1 MKNKFFILCLTL
13 LMVLGMV
20 GCARRNNNE
29 PTKNNTTTQ
38 EQARNN
44 TNQNGAIDNEYYDI
58 YTRNYNTSLAPLAQN
73 YTMYGNLN
81 TVEEYYKTNKYP
93 GNKKYLEEVK
103 KALKDSR
110 DNVEK
115 FVDSM
120 EKDAR
125 STDNEVERLNREMI
139 DDGRDLIED
148 IDERIQK
155 LNRITDQDLN
165 RSETEFRRLIGEQIM
180 LEDRGENDFRDI
192 LRNLERTLGIDRNNM
207 DRDNTNTNNNK
218 NTK

>member
-1 MKNKFFILCLTL
+1 MKNKFFILCLTS

-29 PTKNNTTTQ
+29 APNNNTTVQ
-38 EQARNN
+38 EETRNN
-44 TNQNGAIDNEYYDI
+44 ANQNGAVDNQYYDI
-58 YTRNYNTSLAPLAQN
+58 YTKNYNASLAPLEQN

-120 EKDAR
+120 EKDAK
-125 STDNEVERLNREMI
+125 STNNEVERLNREMI

-155 LNRITDQDLN
+155 LDRITDQDLN

-180 LEDRGENDFRDI
+180 LDDYGENDFRDM
-192 LRNLERTLGIDRNNM
+192 LRNLERTLGIDR
-207 DRDNTNTNNNK
+207 DNVNTNNTKTNNK
-218 NTK
+218 

>member
-1 MKNKFFILCLTL
+1 MKNKFFVLCLTL
-13 LMVLGMV
+13 LMVLGLV

-29 PTKNNTTTQ
+29 ATRNNTAQ
-38 EQARNN
+38 EEARNN
-44 TNQNGAIDNEYYDI
+44 TNTTQNNNNNVDNGYYDI
-58 YTRNYNTSLAPLAQN
+58 YTRNYNASLAPLEQN

-93 GNKKYLEEVK
+93 GNEKYLEEVK

-115 FVDSM
+115 FVDNM
-120 EKDAR
+120 EKDAK
-125 STDNEVERLNREMI
+125 STNNEVERLNREMI

-165 RSETEFRRLIGEQIM
+165 RSEAEFRRLVGEQIM
-180 LEDRGENDFRDI
+180 LEDKGENDFRDI
-192 LRNLERTLGIDRNNM
+192 LRNLERQLGIDRNN
-207 DRDNTNTNNNK
+207 TNINNNGNK
-218 NTK
+218 